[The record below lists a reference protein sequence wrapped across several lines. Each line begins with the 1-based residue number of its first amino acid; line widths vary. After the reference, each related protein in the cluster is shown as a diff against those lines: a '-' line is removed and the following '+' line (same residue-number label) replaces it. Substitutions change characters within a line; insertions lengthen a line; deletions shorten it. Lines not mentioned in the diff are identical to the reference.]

1 MGGTKARPKRN
12 TGHIVRTSQAELQ
25 VNMKLDVGIVNCTGL
40 KWILNFAAKVLPPIG
55 KIKAGVATASLKHKV
70 IKLSINLKS

>member
-40 KWILNFAAKVLPPIG
+40 K
-55 KIKAGVATASLKHKV
+55 
-70 IKLSINLKS
+70 